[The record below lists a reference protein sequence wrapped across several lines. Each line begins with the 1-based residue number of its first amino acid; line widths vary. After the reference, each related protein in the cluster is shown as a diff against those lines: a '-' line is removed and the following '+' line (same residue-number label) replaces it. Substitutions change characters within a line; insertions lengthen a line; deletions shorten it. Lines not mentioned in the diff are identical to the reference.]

1 MARHHL
7 EQNIRDEVI
16 VLGKVSTSQDGTIVF
31 GGGGYLPVTQ
41 RVTATAQRLPSLSR
55 IRPHNTASG
64 GLCYTLNTRY
74 EFAGIKDLVTPK
86 HCKTCVMYIYET
98 Q

>member
-1 MARHHL
+1 M
-7 EQNIRDEVI
+7 ETSEVI
-16 VLGKVSTSQDGTIVF
+16 VLGKVSTSQDGTIVS
-31 GGGGYLPVTQ
+31 GGGQ
-41 RVTATAQRLPSLSR
+41 RHATRQVTATARRLPSLSR

-74 EFAGIKDLVTPK
+74 EFAAISDYTHAK

-98 Q
+98 

>member
-1 MARHHL
+1 MVTS
-7 EQNIRDEVI
+7 EVI
-16 VLGKVSTSQDGTIVF
+16 VLGKVSTSQDGTIVS
-31 GGGGYLPVTQ
+31 GGGQRHATQ

-98 Q
+98 

>member
-1 MARHHL
+1 MVTS
-7 EQNIRDEVI
+7 EVI
-16 VLGKVSTSQDGTIVF
+16 VLGKVSTSQDGTIVSF
-31 GGGGYLPVTQ
+31 GGQRHATQ
-41 RVTATAQRLPSLSR
+41 ATATVRRLPSLSR

-98 Q
+98 